1 MSAVA
6 SILEVP
12 EPATSPAASFTR
24 LGRLAAAATLLI
36 GAICQVIVFAVEP
49 QHSHT
54 VDRLEWI
61 AAHPDRA
68 NVAKLFDV
76 LAMPFLIGGVLVYVL
91 LSRQR
96 SPRLAY
102 GGGILLGC
110 GMIGLSMA
118 QGVETLEFGLA
129 EDGRFDLKALADRVD
144 NLTIAPGIGIL
155 LLFLPGAF
163 FGVLTVSAALWRSRA
178 VPRGAVV
185 LLPIFIVVDVVLQQ
199 GLPAH
204 VIALVG
210 ASWIALTVLRATP
223 SLSPPAAAGS

>member
-12 EPATSPAASFTR
+12 EPAASPAASFTR
-24 LGRLAAAATLLI
+24 LGRLAAAATLVI
-36 GAICQVIVFAVEP
+36 GATCQVIVFAVEP

-102 GGGILLGC
+102 AGGILLGC

-118 QGVETLEFGLA
+118 QGLETLEFGLA
-129 EDGRFDLKALADRVD
+129 EDGRFDLKALAHRVD
-144 NLTIAPGIGIL
+144 NLTTAPGIAVLI
-155 LLFLPGAF
+155 LFLPGALL
-163 FGVLTVSAALWRSRA
+163 GILTISAALWRSRA

-185 LLPIFIVVDVVLQQ
+185 LLPIFIVVDAPLQQ
-199 GLPAH
+199 GLPGH
-204 VIALVG
+204 LIALV
-210 ASWIALTVLRATP
+210 AALWIASAVLRAK
-223 SLSPPAAAGS
+223 PAVSEGASAGS